1 MQEILSLAAYLVVW
15 LLCDWVIGFESGLVS
30 LLISLGAA
38 IGVYILLG
46 MKDKQSPDEDSD
58 EDGG

>member
-1 MQEILSLAAYLVVW
+1 MQEILSLATYLVVW

-38 IGVYILLG
+38 IGVYILIGLKG
-46 MKDKQSPDEDSD
+46 RSAGDGDDEDS
-58 EDGG
+58 

>member
-1 MQEILSLAAYLVVW
+1 MQEILSLATYLVVW
-15 LLCDWVIGFESGLVS
+15 LICDWVIGFESGLVS

-46 MKDKQSPDEDSD
+46 MKDKRSSGDDDEDD
-58 EDGG
+58 